1 MDAPLGCAVGNALE
15 VIESLEALKGRGPGE
30 LMDLSIELAARMLL
44 LGGVAVDRPDAERRV
59 RQAIASGSAL
69 ARFQSIV
76 ESQGGDPR
84 VVDDYGRLPTASGR
98 HPVPA
103 DRSGYVT
110 GLDAELIGRASVALG
125 AGRDRVEDAV
135 DPAVGIT
142 VVARIGHRVS
152 GGDPVLTLH
161 YRSAARLDA
170 ALPLARSA
178 IHVGDAAARDPA
190 VYTDEHRVRP

>member
-15 VIESLEALKGRGPGE
+15 VIESLEALKGRGPAA
-30 LMDLSIELAARMLL
+30 LVDLSVELSARMLL
-44 LGGVAVDRPDAERRV
+44 LAGLAAGRADAERRV
-59 RQAIASGSAL
+59 RHAIASGDAL

-84 VVDDYGRLPTASGR
+84 VVDNYGRLPTASGQ
-98 HPVPA
+98 HPVLA
-103 DRSGYVT
+103 SRSGYVT
-110 GLDAELIGRASVALG
+110 GLDADLIGRASVALG
-125 AGRDRVEDAV
+125 AGRDRVDDAV

-142 VVARIGHRVS
+142 VVAGIGHPVS

-161 YRSAARLDA
+161 YRTEARLDT

-178 IHVGDAAARDPA
+178 IHVGDEPP
-190 VYTDEHRVRP
+190 RPRPPILASIT